1 MILGSSSVMRGVDK
15 GSWTE
20 SPHSLQILQA
30 VVHSQPR
37 PKRNKGPGSIAH
49 CGVLS
54 GGDWVLL
61 SWMSEAPCSR
71 YHDEQVAVFPA
82 ASVQSRTSKGG
93 DHLQYSGHGSGQ
105 SADSYLA
112 DDHRALVFQPFPYPQ
127 MVLIVN
133 IPQELKPKGP
143 SGTVIIPK
151 SQSKNKKAAAS
162 GEANS

>member
-1 MILGSSSVMRGVDK
+1 MILGSSSAMRGVDK
-15 GSWTE
+15 GSV
-20 SPHSLQILQA
+20 QILQA

-37 PKRNKGPGSIAH
+37 PKRNKGPGSIAQ

-93 DHLQYSGHGSGQ
+93 DHLQ
-105 SADSYLA
+105 DDYL
-112 DDHRALVFQPFPYPQ
+112 VTVQP
-127 MVLIVN
+127 L
-133 IPQELKPKGP
+133 
-143 SGTVIIPK
+143 
-151 SQSKNKKAAAS
+151 KNKYLDWL
-162 GEANS
+162 